1 MRKVNLIPM
10 AGLGKRFLDKGYKT
24 PKPLILINK
33 KPMFVRAVNSL
44 PKSDLLIFICLKEHV
59 KKFKINKVIKS
70 FFPKS
75 KIIISKKKKI
85 GQAADCYEAA
95 KYLKK
100 KDFLTIG
107 SCDCAMNYNS
117 NLLRKKIKNSDLIV
131 WTFKDKKVVKK
142 NPKMYGY
149 VKVDKKSV
157 IQKISCKKKISNL
170 PWKDHAIIGA
180 FTFKRAETFLK
191 YTKELLLSNNK
202 VNDEYYIDTVAE
214 NCVKSGIKAKVNL
227 VKKYYGWGTPTDLEN
242 FLRNNHV

>member
-10 AGLGKRFLDKGYKT
+10 AGLGKRFIDKGYKT

-33 KPMFVRAVNSL
+33 QPMFVRAVKSL

-59 KKFKINKVIKS
+59 KKFKIDKVIKS

-85 GQAADCYEAA
+85 GQAADCFEAA

-100 KDFLTIG
+100 KDILTIG
-107 SCDCAMNYNS
+107 SCDCAMLYNS
-117 NLLRKKIKNSDLIV
+117 NLLRKKLKNSDLIV
-131 WTFKDKKVVKK
+131 WTFKEKKIVKK

-149 VKVDKKSV
+149 VKVDKNSA
-157 IQKISCKKKISNL
+157 IQKISCKKIISKL
-170 PWKDHAIIGA
+170 PWNDHAIIGA
-180 FTFKRAETFLK
+180 FTFKRAEIFLK

-202 VNDEYYIDTVAE
+202 INNEYYMDTVAE
-214 NCVKSGIKAKVNL
+214 NCVNSGINAKVHL
-227 VKKYYGWGTPTDLEN
+227 VKKYYGWGTPSDLEN
-242 FLRNNHV
+242 FLNN